1 MKTRR
6 IGRWHTCAIVF
17 AAMVAAS
24 VSWAVEVTPEQATTA
39 AGNWIKRG
47 PARVKSKFRSTA
59 AKATVTSRDSSGRVL
74 YHAVNLEGGG
84 FVVTSGDTR
93 LTPVVAFSD
102 TGCYR
107 DDKDN
112 PLYVLLQAGR
122 ANAVASLNAATNKEG
137 VSNGRSA
144 AESEWR
150 SLLSDQQ
157 ERVSNST
164 GSASSVSV
172 VYVDKLIKTKWG
184 QDSWD
189 GYVDGPSVFN
199 YSTPNNYVCGCV
211 ATVGAQIMRF
221 WQYPTAEIPQFSNAC
236 AVDDSPVTRYS
247 IAGAFNWANMP
258 LSAETTPTVTEA
270 QKEAIGMLTYNVGV
284 AVGMSWHSGSSGAS
298 PFALP
303 NALETRFGYQSGGI
317 FVQFD
322 AYLPLGYTARA
333 EALRNALYAS
343 LDAGMPVCVSIQGSV
358 SGHAV
363 IADGYGSILGTSYTH
378 LNMGWAGIDDAWY
391 DLSDALPGPG
401 TSTYSVID
409 GLVFNIH
416 PTEKGDVIS
425 GRVWSSGGANL
436 AGATVTLRDSS
447 DNLIGTTTTS
457 ESGVYSF
464 RVTTTGKYYLKATYN
479 SVSSDSTEVNM
490 SALNS
495 SGTYDM
501 GGFVGNK
508 WGVNLKVETAVMADA
523 YDPGDDTAA
532 GGTPLTPTD
541 VEQTHGPHTLSATDS
556 QDFFRIEMTSG
567 TKYVFESTGGG
578 GLLGELFSSASAD
591 PGSCVTYSSTG
602 AVGNNFKIEYFPP
615 SDGTYYLR
623 VSGYGESVYSLKYSA
638 LALSTPSTYLRV
650 EGYYPSVNCTLGS
663 EAINFMSKID
673 CDGGWT
679 VSVDDTSWV
688 TLTTDCGVGD
698 GYFYFSLPENTGY
711 NRSCVFTVTAG
722 SFTAYKYLT
731 QYGPLG
737 ADPRK
742 TVTFNANGG
751 SVSPT
756 TRTVESG
763 ASVGALPTPTRDGW
777 TFTGWF
783 TEVTG
788 GTPVSAATQVTEDV
802 TYYAQWTL
810 DPDAFDPGD
819 DSAAGGTL
827 LTPTTTEQTH
837 GPHKLSSTDLY
848 DFFRVSMTAGTTY
861 VFETTGSS
869 DTIGDLYSSTA
880 ANDESLVATHDDID
894 IDHDNR
900 NFRIEYTPT
909 VSQIY
914 YLRVKAFNN
923 SDASYSLKY
932 SCNASAPVQNTVT
945 FNANGGSVSPTTRTV
960 ASGASVGTLPT
971 PTRTGWTFTGW
982 FTAETGGTQVSAATQ
997 VTRDVTYYAQWT
1009 TSSDAFDPGDDTAA
1023 GGTLLTPTTTEQTH
1037 GPHTLSSTDLN
1048 DFFRIS
1054 MTAGVTYV
1062 FEATGSSDTIGELYS
1077 STAANDGSLVVS
1089 HDDIDI
1095 AHDNRNFRI
1104 EYTPTVSQ
1112 TYYLRVKAFNDA
1124 NASYSLKYSCSASA
1138 PVQNTVTFNANGGSV
1153 SPTTR
1158 TVASGASVGTL
1169 PTPTRTGWTFTGW
1182 FTALTGGTQVSAA
1195 TQVTRDVTYYAQW
1208 TQNPGPDTPTPVD
1221 PGPDTPT
1228 PVDPEPGPSC
1238 YAALDAAEIVAPY
1251 EAPKAV
1257 TLQGVAYSG
1266 CGVAG
1271 VIELKLGKVN
1281 ARKHTSK
1288 VSGSVTMLNGK
1299 KYTITAV
1306 TLAGVDGSAPIDVSL
1321 NVKSLGTMA
1330 VTIGGRQF
1338 AGSLSGWHVQSA
1350 NVGGNW
1356 TRSGAEVY
1364 VDMTSATLPDGVLED
1379 LLPDGEPVV
1388 ASGGKWKFAKA
1399 ASVKWAKP
1407 KRGAP
1412 EPDIFDE
1419 ASGKGLIVDTSAGKT
1434 NLSGL
1439 KLTYTPKKGTFKGSF
1454 KMYALQGSGRTTK
1467 LKKYTVNV
1475 NGIVVDGVGYG
1486 TATCKSPSFSCPVT
1500 VE

>member
-1 MKTRR
+1 MKTRQ
-6 IGRWHTCAIVF
+6 IGRWHACAIVF
-17 AAMVAAS
+17 AAMVAAF
-24 VSWAVEVTPEQATTA
+24 VSWAAEVTPEQATTA

-122 ANAVASLNAATNKEG
+122 ANAVASLNAATNKGG

-199 YSTPNNYVCGCV
+199 YSTPSNYVCGCV

-236 AVDDSPVTRYS
+236 AVDGSPVTRYS

-303 NALETRFGYQSGGI
+303 NALETQFGYQSGGTY
-317 FVQFD
+317 VQFD

-333 EALRNALYAS
+333 EAIRNALYAS
-343 LDAGMPVCVSIQGSV
+343 LVAGMPVCVSIQGSV

-363 IADGYGSILGTSYTH
+363 IADGYGNILGTSYTH

-425 GRVWSSGGANL
+425 GRVWSAGGADL
-436 AGATVTLRDSS
+436 AGATVTLC
-447 DNLIGTTTTS
+447 DNSKNPIETTTTS

-464 RVTTTGKYYLKATYN
+464 RVTATGTYYLQASYD
-479 SVSSDSTEVNM
+479 SVLSDFVEVDM
-490 SALNS
+490 SALSS

-508 WGVNLKVETAVMADA
+508 WGVNLKVETAVKADA

-688 TLTTDCGVGD
+688 TLTTDCGVRD
-698 GYFYFSLPENTGY
+698 GYFYFSVPANTGY

-788 GTPVSAATQVTEDV
+788 GTPVSAATQVTGDV
-802 TYYAQWTL
+802 TYYAQWTP

-837 GPHKLSSTDLY
+837 GPHTLSSTDLY
-848 DFFRVSMTAGTTY
+848 DFFRISMTAGVTY
-861 VFETTGSS
+861 VFETTGLS

-932 SCNASAPVQNTVT
+932 SCNASAPVLYTVT
-945 FNANGGSVSPTTRTV
+945 FDATGGSVSPTTRTV

-1009 TSSDAFDPGDDTAA
+1009 
-1023 GGTLLTPTTTEQTH
+1023 
-1037 GPHTLSSTDLN
+1037 
-1048 DFFRIS
+1048 
-1054 MTAGVTYV
+1054 
-1062 FEATGSSDTIGELYS
+1062 
-1077 STAANDGSLVVS
+1077 
-1089 HDDIDI
+1089 
-1095 AHDNRNFRI
+1095 
-1104 EYTPTVSQ
+1104 
-1112 TYYLRVKAFNDA
+1112 
-1124 NASYSLKYSCSASA
+1124 

-1208 TQNPGPDTPTPVD
+1208 TQN

>member
-1 MKTRR
+1 
-6 IGRWHTCAIVF
+6 
-17 AAMVAAS
+17 
-24 VSWAVEVTPEQATTA
+24 
-39 AGNWIKRG
+39 
-47 PARVKSKFRSTA
+47 
-59 AKATVTSRDSSGRVL
+59 
-74 YHAVNLEGGG
+74 
-84 FVVTSGDTR
+84 
-93 LTPVVAFSD
+93 
-102 TGCYR
+102 
-107 DDKDN
+107 
-112 PLYVLLQAGR
+112 
-122 ANAVASLNAATNKEG
+122 
-137 VSNGRSA
+137 
-144 AESEWR
+144 
-150 SLLSDQQ
+150 
-157 ERVSNST
+157 
-164 GSASSVSV
+164 
-172 VYVDKLIKTKWG
+172 
-184 QDSWD
+184 
-189 GYVDGPSVFN
+189 
-199 YSTPNNYVCGCV
+199 
-211 ATVGAQIMRF
+211 
-221 WQYPTAEIPQFSNAC
+221 
-236 AVDDSPVTRYS
+236 
-247 IAGAFNWANMP
+247 
-258 LSAETTPTVTEA
+258 
-270 QKEAIGMLTYNVGV
+270 
-284 AVGMSWHSGSSGAS
+284 
-298 PFALP
+298 
-303 NALETRFGYQSGGI
+303 
-317 FVQFD
+317 
-322 AYLPLGYTARA
+322 
-333 EALRNALYAS
+333 
-343 LDAGMPVCVSIQGSV
+343 
-358 SGHAV
+358 
-363 IADGYGSILGTSYTH
+363 
-378 LNMGWAGIDDAWY
+378 
-391 DLSDALPGPG
+391 
-401 TSTYSVID
+401 
-409 GLVFNIH
+409 
-416 PTEKGDVIS
+416 
-425 GRVWSSGGANL
+425 
-436 AGATVTLRDSS
+436 
-447 DNLIGTTTTS
+447 
-457 ESGVYSF
+457 
-464 RVTTTGKYYLKATYN
+464 
-479 SVSSDSTEVNM
+479 
-490 SALNS
+490 
-495 SGTYDM
+495 M

-508 WGVNLKVETAVMADA
+508 WGVNLKVETAVKADA

-688 TLTTDCGVGD
+688 TLTTDCGVRD
-698 GYFYFSLPENTGY
+698 GYFYFSVPANTGY

-788 GTPVSAATQVTEDV
+788 GTPVSAATQVTGDV
-802 TYYAQWTL
+802 TYYAQWTP

-837 GPHKLSSTDLY
+837 GPHTLSSTDLY
-848 DFFRVSMTAGTTY
+848 DFFRISMTAGVTY
-861 VFETTGSS
+861 VFETTGLS

-932 SCNASAPVQNTVT
+932 SCNASAPVLYTVT
-945 FNANGGSVSPTTRTV
+945 FD
-960 ASGASVGTLPT
+960 
-971 PTRTGWTFTGW
+971 
-982 FTAETGGTQVSAATQ
+982 AT
-997 VTRDVTYYAQWT
+997 
-1009 TSSDAFDPGDDTAA
+1009 
-1023 GGTLLTPTTTEQTH
+1023 
-1037 GPHTLSSTDLN
+1037 
-1048 DFFRIS
+1048 
-1054 MTAGVTYV
+1054 
-1062 FEATGSSDTIGELYS
+1062 
-1077 STAANDGSLVVS
+1077 
-1089 HDDIDI
+1089 
-1095 AHDNRNFRI
+1095 
-1104 EYTPTVSQ
+1104 
-1112 TYYLRVKAFNDA
+1112 
-1124 NASYSLKYSCSASA
+1124 
-1138 PVQNTVTFNANGGSV
+1138 GGSV

-1208 TQNPGPDTPTPVD
+1208 TQN